1 MNDDPFLTIK
11 QLAAHSG
18 LHRNTLK
25 LFMKRGMPYYR
36 FGRAVRFKRSE
47 FDEWALE
54 FRRAEGAA
62 RDLSYEME
70 KVLREVRK

>member
-1 MNDDPFLTIK
+1 
-11 QLAAHSG
+11 
-18 LHRNTLK
+18 
-25 LFMKRGMPYYR
+25 MPYYR

-62 RDLSYEME
+62 KRDLSYEME